1 VKAVRN
7 SLVLIAAGMVLAGT
21 AAAKE
26 PAASFRHANETN
38 YFANVALDLNK
49 EPQVVLDSNTQITG
63 LLVDCAKP
71 QIFWAMLNTSVPAGD
86 QPNRLPSPV
95 PVVKAPHTFNDNL
108 AVHEPDFALIRISFH

>member
-21 AAAKE
+21 APAKE
-26 PAASFRHANETN
+26 PVASFRHDDPTN
-38 YFANVALDLNK
+38 YFASATLDLNK
-49 EPQVVLDSNTQITG
+49 EPKVVLDSDTQITG
-63 LLVDCAKP
+63 LLVNCAKP
-71 QIFWAMLNTSVPAGD
+71 QIFWAMLNTSVPTAD
-86 QPNRLPSPV
+86 QANRLPSPV